1 MADDL
6 EMQQRRLR
14 TKKTLEELQ
23 NMRGMG
29 TELVTVIIPPDRLI
43 SDVRG
48 QLGQEGAQA
57 ANIKS
62 KLTRKHVGDAIESA
76 ISVLNRYKNA
86 GEYGI
91 AIFVGHV
98 IVGNNKTRLVT
109 VVIDDP
115 PEIFTSF
122 RYRCDSTF
130 ELTQLEDMLIDRT
143 SYGLFV
149 IDRGEAAYG
158 IASGKRIHCQEE
170 LQSNIMGKHRQG
182 GQSAQ
187 RFERL
192 IEEAAHNFFKRA
204 TEHACNYWLPNLA
217 DIKGIIVGGPGQT
230 KDFVVKNDYFHHEV
244 KKLIREPFFDVGY
257 SNESGLRELV
267 QRAGNLMD
275 QIELDAERE
284 LVDNFLREVMQAHPK
299 ATYGE
304 MMIRSALDQGAV
316 DTLLLSEGLRKRR
329 VGWYCKPCSH
339 EWEATQ
345 NSRSEIPDCPK
356 CGSED
361 VREDLDRTRDI
372 IDELTEL
379 AGHTSAK
386 VSLISMD
393 SEEGATLQTSFGGI
407 AALLRYSL
415 T

>member
-1 MADDL
+1 M
-6 EMQQRRLR
+6 
-14 TKKTLEELQ
+14 
-23 NMRGMG
+23 
-29 TELVTVIIPPDRLI
+29 
-43 SDVRG
+43 
-48 QLGQEGAQA
+48 
-57 ANIKS
+57 
-62 KLTRKHVGDAIESA
+62 
-76 ISVLNRYKNA
+76 
-86 GEYGI
+86 
-91 AIFVGHV
+91 
-98 IVGNNKTRLVT
+98 
-109 VVIDDP
+109 
-115 PEIFTSF
+115 
-122 RYRCDSTF
+122 
-130 ELTQLEDMLIDRT
+130 
-143 SYGLFV
+143 
-149 IDRGEAAYG
+149 
-158 IASGKRIHCQEE
+158 
-170 LQSNIMGKHRQG
+170 
-182 GQSAQ
+182 
-187 RFERL
+187 
-192 IEEAAHNFFKRA
+192 
-204 TEHACNYWLPNLA
+204 
-217 DIKGIIVGGPGQT
+217 
-230 KDFVVKNDYFHHEV
+230 
-244 KKLIREPFFDVGY
+244 GY

-267 QRAGNLMD
+267 QRAGNMMD

-345 NSRSEIPDCPK
+345 NSRSEIPDCPN

-361 VREDLDRTRDI
+361 VREDPDRTRDI